1 MPDYG
6 LFGAEHVRQYEA
18 TGGKVGHDWNGAP
31 VLVLHTTGRRSGQI
45 RKFPLIYGRDDNDYV
60 IVASKGGAPEHP
72 GMVPEPGRAL
82 RRGDPSAGQ
91 GPARQG
97 AHRDGRRQEA
107 RLAHH
112 DGAMARVR
120 QVPGRDQARHSGRAA
135 QPPLKPDERQ
145 LEDSVGSILASYARQ
160 GEPAHLEGGSLPS
173 REAIWEVASPKPSR
187 AHRSHPRRTRSR
199 GSAPASPRRTSTSP
213 WSVASRPCRTR
224 RPSRWRGDS
233 PRRRASFP
241 ASRVAPRRRWR
252 SGSRATTR

>member
-72 GMVPEPGRAL
+72 GWYRNLVAHPDVKIQVRDKVLPVRA
-82 RRGDPSAGQ
+82 RT
-91 GPARQG
+91 
-97 AHRDGRRQEA
+97 RDGRRQEA

-120 QVPGRDQARHSGRAA
+120 QVPGRDKLDI
-135 QPPLKPDERQ
+135 PVVL
-145 LEDSVGSILASYARQ
+145 L
-160 GEPAHLEGGSLPS
+160 
-173 REAIWEVASPKPSR
+173 
-187 AHRSHPRRTRSR
+187 
-199 GSAPASPRRTSTSP
+199 SPR
-213 WSVASRPCRTR
+213 
-224 RPSRWRGDS
+224 
-233 PRRRASFP
+233 
-241 ASRVAPRRRWR
+241 
-252 SGSRATTR
+252 